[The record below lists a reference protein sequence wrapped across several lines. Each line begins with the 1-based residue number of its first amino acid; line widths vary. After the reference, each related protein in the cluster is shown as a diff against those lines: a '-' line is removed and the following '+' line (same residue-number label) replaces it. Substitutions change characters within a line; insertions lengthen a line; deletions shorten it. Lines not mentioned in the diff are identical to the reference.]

1 MTKAPGF
8 NLNWPRKKNNY
19 FYPTNLFIWN
29 QISIT
34 TGAKSK
40 ACSDIHWSWDGKK
53 QRWLGNWRSVKE
65 TFTAM
70 LNCLITTCNTSNNNW
85 KCIPLLCQS
94 LSDGLSPSQ
103 KLSTQTSIQWDC
115 HIHLFTKLFFLTNW
129 SLPKP
134 ILHAKI
140 SVEDGCDLPN
150 QFFRASKHLR
160 NSRNYA
166 DRLSTLY
173 VNWWRTVQYSCVFV
187 DVFSDDCMCM
197 GMCTSCVLQTIVE
210 HLFIARTEM
219 TKVLL

>member
-53 QRWLGNWRSVKE
+53 QRWLGNWRSVQE

-134 ILHAKI
+134 SLHAKI
-140 SVEDGCDLPN
+140 SLQDGFICPINSSAAVNIYEIPGTTPIGFLP
-150 QFFRASKHLR
+150 
-160 NSRNYA
+160 YM
-166 DRLSTLY
+166 STGG
-173 VNWWRTVQYSCVFV
+173 VQCNTLVYWLMYLVPIVCLWAFV
-187 DVFSDDCMCM
+187 HAAYCR
-197 GMCTSCVLQTIVE
+197 Q
-210 HLFIARTEM
+210 
-219 TKVLL
+219 